1 MFTHEP
7 FWLIISILWT
17 YFFTWLS
24 LLLIHHRFWSLH
36 ASIRWLVCPESFE
49 LPRCRLPSVFPF
61 NHTCFPRVVTLLLWL
76 VNQPTLRH
84 IKALIAFSLMSQHTW
99 RSVYILFMTVTPTVT
114 VRLNSS
120 YHTCQSDD
128 SFVRNL
134 SSYPGFAV
142 SHFSR
147 SILFWFPPVGTL
159 LLLLFH
165 PLTLR
170 HIKALVAFSLASHST
185 WRSVHIFSIK
195 AAPTALSRLRIP
207 MRVIFDWYFP
217 PLIRNLSYNIIWF

>member
-1 MFTHEP
+1 
-7 FWLIISILWT
+7 
-17 YFFTWLS
+17 
-24 LLLIHHRFWSLH
+24 
-36 ASIRWLVCPESFE
+36 
-49 LPRCRLPSVFPF
+49 
-61 NHTCFPRVVTLLLWL
+61 
-76 VNQPTLRH
+76 
-84 IKALIAFSLMSQHTW
+84 MSQHTW

-217 PLIRNLSYNIIWF
+217 PLLSMYDCPISLRFFSKHRILMSCAFFFRGYYHFLRCW

>member
-17 YFFTWLS
+17 SSFTWLS
-24 LLLIHHRFWSLH
+24 LFIHHRFWPLH

-49 LPRCRLPSVFPF
+49 LPRCRLPSFSPF

-114 VRLNSS
+114 VRLR
-120 YHTCQSDD
+120 T
-128 SFVRNL
+128 
-134 SSYPGFAV
+134 
-142 SHFSR
+142 
-147 SILFWFPPVGTL
+147 PP
-159 LLLLFH
+159 
-165 PLTLR
+165 PPR
-170 HIKALVAFSLASHST
+170 
-185 WRSVHIFSIK
+185 
-195 AAPTALSRLRIP
+195 TALSIATFRQYSDNLPRLLTRSCLNAPLSSCVLFIYFP
-207 MRVIFDWYFP
+207 NLVIFA
-217 PLIRNLSYNIIWF
+217 RLS